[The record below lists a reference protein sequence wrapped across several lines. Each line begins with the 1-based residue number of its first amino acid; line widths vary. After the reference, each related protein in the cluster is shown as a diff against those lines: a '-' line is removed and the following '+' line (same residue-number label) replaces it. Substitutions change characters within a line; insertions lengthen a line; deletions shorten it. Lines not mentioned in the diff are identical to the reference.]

1 MIDRSLRKQVLVFLA
16 IAACFSMSLQTVG
29 HLPCTETTAST
40 LQCVEASL
48 VTASTLPRDTAGEGS
63 GYDGYSS
70 GESLFL
76 VPGLPAIPNRMIYAE
91 SLFLGAPLLL
101 CAVLGTRGRRWL
113 LAAAA
118 SNRTVKLDSERS
130 WSCASALVGNR

>member
-1 MIDRSLRKQVLVFLA
+1 MIDRSLRKQLLVFLA

-76 VPGLPAIPNRMIYAE
+76 VPGLP
-91 SLFLGAPLLL
+91 
-101 CAVLGTRGRRWL
+101 GTALRQQRRIL
-113 LAAAA
+113 
-118 SNRTVKLDSERS
+118 RTVHTPLAEGFAAEVYRPPI
-130 WSCASALVGNR
+130 ATA